1 MRDDF
6 KDRLNTAFQSISL
19 EKFHIP
25 SIGIILGSGLGNYV
39 SSVEGQILPFKKI
52 KGFPRTTVE
61 GHKGEY
67 KFGKDTLIQA
77 GRFHFYEGYSLD
89 DVVLPVFFMWK
100 LGIKTLIITNASGG
114 VNKSYRA
121 GEFILIKD
129 HINFIGSNPLIGGTN
144 DGYGPRFPDMTGA
157 YTGDLRRLAQEAA
170 GSNLKE
176 GVYAALTGPSY
187 ETPAEI
193 RMLRTI
199 GADMVGMSTVP
210 EVIAANYLG
219 IKVLGISC
227 VTNMA
232 AGILDTP
239 LSHEEVIETTKRVEK
254 EFSALVEKIIS
265 KLISEY

>member
-1 MRDDF
+1 MKYDF
-6 KDRLNTAFQSISL
+6 NERLNTAFSSISL
-19 EKFHIP
+19 SKFNIP

-39 SSVEGQILPFKKI
+39 SSVEGKILPFKDI
-52 KGFPRTTVE
+52 KGFPKTTVE
-61 GHKGEY
+61 GHRGIY
-67 KFGKDTLIQA
+67 KFGEDILIQA

-89 DVVLPVFFMWK
+89 DVVLPVFLMWK
-100 LGIKTLIITNASGG
+100 IGIKTLIITNASGG
-114 VNKSYRA
+114 INKSYKA
-121 GEFILIKD
+121 GEFVLIKD
-129 HINFIGSNPLIGGTN
+129 HINFIGSNPLIGGN
-144 DGYGPRFPDMTGA
+144 NNEYGPRFPDMTEA
-157 YTGDLRRLAQEAA
+157 YPVDLRELARKAVRY
-170 GSNLKE
+170 NIKE

-193 RMLRTI
+193 RMLRTM

-239 LSHEEVIETTKRVEK
+239 LSHEEVIETTKK
-254 EFSALVEKIIS
+254 
-265 KLISEY
+265 

>member
-1 MRDDF
+1 M
-6 KDRLNTAFQSISL
+6 S
-19 EKFHIP
+19 KFNIP

-39 SSVEGQILPFKKI
+39 SSVEGKILPFKDI
-52 KGFPRTTVE
+52 KGFPKTTVE
-61 GHKGEY
+61 GHRGIY
-67 KFGKDTLIQA
+67 KFGEDILIQA

-89 DVVLPVFFMWK
+89 DVVLPVFLMWK
-100 LGIKTLIITNASGG
+100 IGIKTLIITNASGG
-114 VNKSYRA
+114 INKSYKA
-121 GEFILIKD
+121 GEFVLIKD
-129 HINFIGSNPLIGGTN
+129 HINFIGSNPLIGGN
-144 DGYGPRFPDMTGA
+144 NNEYGPRFPDMTEA
-157 YTGDLRRLAQEAA
+157 YPVDLRELARKAV
-170 GSNLKE
+170 GYSIKE

-193 RMLRTI
+193 RMLRTM

-239 LSHEEVIETTKRVEK
+239 LSHEEVIETTKKVEA

-265 KLISEY
+265 KLISENNRKN